1 MEPVLPAGKHSI
13 MVTLRPGNSGAKL
26 RFGIVRAGWGGD
38 KVSVSRANRAA
49 GQADRTLFG
58 LTLEVRMK
66 LVKSLLL
73 GSAAAL
79 AAAAGA
85 QAADL
90 PMRKAAPVEYV
101 RVCTAYGA
109 GFFYIPGTDT
119 CIRVGGRARFEYQ
132 YTQQR
137 AGRNSNSGYR
147 GLGRLQ
153 IDARTQTPYGTL
165 RAFVRFEIA
174 SRTGGYLKS
183 GTGERYAQ
191 SFSATGVDT
200 VAQAQ
205 KFVEV
210 DKAFIQFAGFT
221 AGKAASFFD
230 FYAHD
235 LELIG
240 SSVGSD
246 QASTNLF
253 AYTATFGSGFSAT
266 ISAEDPTFRR
276 NPVFFNAGPTV
287 AAGGLTPAA
296 MGGINFASGGQA
308 FAFVGNAFN
317 AAGIP
322 TSAVAFNPAQLNNVP
337 DGVGV
342 LRYDQAWGSAQIS
355 AASHEIR
362 VSSFNSGPFAVN
374 GGAAVPLVGAG
385 AGAGFIPRLPGAEYG
400 YAVQGGLKI
409 NVPQL
414 APGDV
419 LWLQAGYAMGAS
431 HYTGV
436 YGNQGQESLTAND
449 TGRAAFPGYDM
460 FVDNRGR
467 AHLTE
472 SYSGTIAFLHYY
484 TPEIRQGIF
493 GSYGRTHYD
502 REMRNGATSPISGV
516 FSGAAATALTAAG
529 GIFNSQ
535 GKDFSHIY
543 VGSNLIWSPVRD
555 LDIGVEA
562 IYDRLEFLGGAS
574 GGRVVDLNKNIANA
588 QGLPRTIKFDD
599 TILARFRIQRD
610 F

>member
-1 MEPVLPAGKHSI
+1 
-13 MVTLRPGNSGAKL
+13 
-26 RFGIVRAGWGGD
+26 
-38 KVSVSRANRAA
+38 
-49 GQADRTLFG
+49 
-58 LTLEVRMK
+58 MK

-137 AGRNSNSGYR
+137 AGRQSNSGYR

-153 IDARTQTPYGTL
+153 VDARTQTPYGTL

-183 GTGERYAQ
+183 GTSERYAT

-205 KFVEV
+205 KYVDV
-210 DKAFIQFAGFT
+210 DKAYIQFAGFT

-246 QASTNLF
+246 QSSTNLL

-266 ISAEDPTFRR
+266 LSIEDPTFRR
-276 NPVFFNAGPTV
+276 NPVFFNAGPAT
-287 AAGGLTPAA
+287 ATGGAVPSA
-296 MGGINFASGGQA
+296 MGGVNFLSGGSA
-308 FAFVGNAFN
+308 FAFVGNSFN

-322 TSAVAFNPAQLNNVP
+322 VSAVAFNPAQLNNVP
-337 DGVGV
+337 DVVGA
-342 LRYDQAWGSAQIS
+342 LRYDQAWGSAQLS

-362 VSSFNSGPFAVN
+362 VSSYSTGAFGVN
-374 GGAAVPLVGAG
+374 GGAGVPLGSAG
-385 AGAGFIPRLPGAEYG
+385 SITPRLPGAEYG

-449 TGRAAFPGYDM
+449 TGQAAFPGYDM
-460 FVDNRGR
+460 FVDARGQ

-472 SYSGTIAFLHYY
+472 SYSGTIAFLHYW
-484 TPEIRQGIF
+484 TPEIRQGVF

-502 REMRNGATSPISGV
+502 QQIRNGVTSPVNNV
-516 FSGAAATALTAAG
+516 FSGVNATSLTSAG
-529 GIFNSQ
+529 GIFSPI

-574 GGRVVDLNKNIANA
+574 GGRVVDLNKPLVNA
-588 QGLPRTIKFDD
+588 AGLPKTVKFDD
-599 TILARFRIQRD
+599 TALVRFRIQRD

>member
-1 MEPVLPAGKHSI
+1 
-13 MVTLRPGNSGAKL
+13 
-26 RFGIVRAGWGGD
+26 
-38 KVSVSRANRAA
+38 
-49 GQADRTLFG
+49 
-58 LTLEVRMK
+58 MK
-66 LVKSLLL
+66 LVKSILL
-73 GSAAAL
+73 GSAAGLCAV
-79 AAAAGA
+79 AGA

-90 PMRKAAPVEYV
+90 PVRKAAPVEYV

-119 CIRVGGRARFEYQ
+119 CLRVGGRARFEYQ

-147 GLGRLQ
+147 GLGRLNL
-153 IDARTQTPYGTL
+153 DARTQTPYGTL

-183 GTGERYAQ
+183 GTQERYANA
-191 SFSATGVDT
+191 FSATGVDT

-205 KFVEV
+205 KFVDV
-210 DKAFIQFAGFT
+210 DKAFIQFLGFT

-246 QASTNLF
+246 QSSTNLF
-253 AYTATFGSGFSAT
+253 AYTATFGTGFSAT
-266 ISAEDPTFRR
+266 ISAEDPTLRR
-276 NPVFFNAGPTV
+276 NPVFYNVGG
-287 AAGGLTPAA
+287 AAPGGGLPPAA
-296 MGGINFASGGQA
+296 QTGINFLSGQAA
-308 FAFVGNAFN
+308 FAFVGNSFN
-317 AAGIP
+317 AAGVP
-322 TSAVAFNPAQLNNVP
+322 TSAVAFNPAQVNNVP
-337 DGVGV
+337 DFVGV
-342 LRYDQAWGSAQIS
+342 LRYDQPWGSAQLS

-362 VSSFNSGPFAVN
+362 VSSFNAAPFGVN
-374 GGAAVPLVGAG
+374 GGAAVALGTPGS
-385 AGAGFIPRLPGAEYG
+385 ITPRLPSAEYG

-409 NVPQL
+409 NLPQI

-449 TGRAAFPGYDM
+449 TGQAAFPGYDM
-460 FVDNRGR
+460 FVDARG
-467 AHLTE
+467 ATHLTE
-472 SYSGTIAFLHYY
+472 SYSGTIAFLHYF
-484 TPEIRQGIF
+484 TPEIRTGLF
-493 GSYGRTHYD
+493 ASYGRTHYD
-502 REMRNGATSPISGV
+502 QQIRNAVTSPV
-516 FSGAAATALTAAG
+516 NNTFSTLATNLGAAG
-529 GIFNSQ
+529 GIFSPI

-543 VGSNLIWSPVRD
+543 VGGNLIWSPVRD
-555 LDIGVEA
+555 LDIGTEV

-574 GGRVVDLNKNIANA
+574 GGRVVDLNKPLVSATGVA
-588 QGLPRTIKFDD
+588 KTIKADD
-599 TILARFRIQRD
+599 TILVRMRVQRD